1 MVTMEL
7 FEKFYT
13 GLVKFD
19 SYLGM
24 ELKVHQPGKITYS
37 LRIKEHHLTSPD
49 QTHGGVI
56 SAMMDAV
63 LGVTAL
69 SWAASKDNLCS
80 TVEFKINYISTAK
93 PGELLE
99 GTADIDY
106 AGNRMITATGSIC
119 EKTTG
124 RLIAKGMGTFAQYPM
139 SKKKE
144 IIDSRFG
151 ELKI

>member
-1 MVTMEL
+1 MITMEL

-13 GLVKFD
+13 SLVKFD

-24 ELKVHQPGKITYS
+24 ELKVHQPGKITYK
-37 LRIKEHHLTSPD
+37 LHVMEHHLTSPD

-69 SWAASKDNLCS
+69 SLAVSNDNLCS
-80 TVEFKINYISTAK
+80 TVEFKMNYISTAK
-93 PGELLE
+93 LGEFLE
-99 GTADIDY
+99 GTADIDF
-106 AGNRMITATGSIC
+106 AGNRMITVTGAIR

-124 RLIAKGMGTFAQYPM
+124 RMIAKGMGTFAQYPM
-139 SKKKE
+139 SKKQG
-144 IIDSRFG
+144 IIDTQF
-151 ELKI
+151 EALNI